1 MNPAIELKRGVS
13 NSVFFLVML
22 LCGSMLFFRNG
33 VYLFLCM
40 ITLLLL
46 FVLLWRNQRP
56 GIILFAFV
64 MQWVQVIAY
73 VVWMNV
79 QGIDINAF
87 SPHADIAILMSCI
100 GLLVMALVIARGI
113 NKLPVPSRKMFE
125 EEAGKIN
132 ERKMFFL
139 YLGSTLFLSSISFV
153 FGLSSGVT
161 QILVT
166 LSSLKWIFF
175 LIYGYIALI
184 TKKNRVMLGVMIV
197 YEFTTSLYSYFS
209 SFKQVI
215 LIVIILAITF
225 IISITVRQLIYGLI
239 VSALL
244 IFLGVT
250 WSAIKGD
257 YRKFVSQG
265 QKQQVVSVSRE
276 QAFDKIQKQ
285 VTQLRSQDFEIAAM
299 VTLYRLQYI
308 LHLAKTMDRV
318 PQVIPYEDGK
328 LWKDNLEFI
337 FLPRALFPNKPIFDA
352 SQKTNKYTGMNYS
365 GFAKGVSFGLG
376 YFADGYI
383 DFGYV
388 GMVLPLFLI
397 ALLVVFIYR
406 IFYKMASINILF
418 RYGLINICI
427 FNFTSFESDA
437 IIVVGRL
444 VITFIVFF
452 ALVRLV
458 FPWLQRWLYKKEEI
472 KPAF

>member
-1 MNPAIELKRGVS
+1 
-13 NSVFFLVML
+13 
-22 LCGSMLFFRNG
+22 
-33 VYLFLCM
+33 
-40 ITLLLL
+40 
-46 FVLLWRNQRP
+46 
-56 GIILFAFV
+56 
-64 MQWVQVIAY
+64 
-73 VVWMNV
+73 
-79 QGIDINAF
+79 
-87 SPHADIAILMSCI
+87 
-100 GLLVMALVIARGI
+100 
-113 NKLPVPSRKMFE
+113 
-125 EEAGKIN
+125 
-132 ERKMFFL
+132 
-139 YLGSTLFLSSISFV
+139 
-153 FGLSSGVT
+153 
-161 QILVT
+161 
-166 LSSLKWIFF
+166 
-175 LIYGYIALI
+175 
-184 TKKNRVMLGVMIV
+184 MLGVMIV

-215 LIVIILAITF
+215 LIVIILALTF
-225 IISITVRQLIYGLI
+225 IISITVRQIIYGLI
-239 VSALL
+239 VTALL

-285 VTQLRSQDFEIAAM
+285 VTQLRSQDYEIAAM

-318 PQVIPYEDGK
+318 PKVIPHEDGK
-328 LWKDNLEFI
+328 LWKDNLEFV

-383 DFGYV
+383 DFGYI
-388 GMVLPLFLI
+388 GMLLPLFLI

-406 IFYKMASINILF
+406 VFYKMTSINILF

-427 FNFTSFESDA
+427 FNFSSFESDA

-444 VITFIVFF
+444 VITLIVFF

-458 FPWLQRWLYKKEEI
+458 FPWLQRWLYKKEAI